1 MKVRRPFADLVQPA
15 QELLNFFREAGVV
28 CELGGSMR
36 RHAAT
41 VGDIDIVIQADSL
54 ESVEL
59 PDWLDYVRSGLQ
71 AAHGEM
77 ELDGQILGVDI
88 WCATEHQW
96 GAFLWYITGSKELNV
111 IMRQKAKA
119 QGFKL
124 SQFGLFCDGIQIDD
138 GTERGV
144 AEALGMD
151 WIDPVDRQ
159 KFVAPVGNVYEVR
172 SSCGNKTYAVEE
184 NGSEWSCSCPHHTF
198 RKAVCKHILQ
208 VCSEVTL
215 AA

>member
-15 QELLNFFREAGVV
+15 QELLNFFAEAGVV

-41 VGDIDIVIQADSL
+41 VGDIDIVVLADSL
-54 ESVEL
+54 DSVVL
-59 PDWLDYVRSGLQ
+59 PEWLDYVRSGEK

-77 ELDGQILGVDI
+77 DLDGQILGVDI
-88 WCATEHQW
+88 WCATPNQW

-119 QGFKL
+119 QGMKL
-124 SQFGLFCDGIQIDD
+124 SQFGLFRDGVQIDD
-138 GTERGV
+138 GTEHGV

-159 KFVAPVGNVYEVR
+159 KFAAPVGITHEVR
-172 SSCGNKTYAVEE
+172 SSCGEKTYSVVQ
-184 NGSEWSCSCPHHTF
+184 NGFEWSCSCPHHTY
-198 RKAVCKHILQ
+198 RKVICKHIMQ
-208 VCSEVTL
+208 VSNEVVL

>member
-1 MKVRRPFADLVQPA
+1 MKVRRPFAEMLQPA
-15 QELLNFFREAGVV
+15 QELIDFFREAGVV

-36 RHAAT
+36 RQAST
-41 VGDIDIVIQADSL
+41 VGDIDIVVQSESL
-54 ESVEL
+54 DLVEL
-59 PDWLDYVRSGLQ
+59 PDWLDYVRCGEK

-77 ELDGQILGVDI
+77 DLDGQTLGVDI
-88 WCATEHQW
+88 WCATPKQW

-111 IMRQKAKA
+111 VMRQKAKA
-119 QGFKL
+119 QGLKL
-124 SQFGLFCDGIQIDD
+124 SQFGLFLGDVQIDD

-144 AEALGMD
+144 AQALGMD

-159 KFVAPVGNVYEVR
+159 KFVASVGNVYEVR
-172 SSCGNKTYAVEE
+172 SSSGDKTYAVVE

>member
-15 QELLNFFREAGVV
+15 QELLNFYRDSGVV

-36 RHAAT
+36 RQAAT
-41 VGDIDIVIQADSL
+41 VGDVDIVVQSDSL
-54 ESVEL
+54 NSVGL
-59 PDWLDYVRSGLQ
+59 PDWIEYSRSGDKIAQ
-71 AAHGEM
+71 GEM
-77 ELDGQILGVDI
+77 QLHGKTLGVDI
-88 WCATEHQW
+88 WCATPNQW

-111 IMRQKAKA
+111 MMRQKAKA
-119 QGFKL
+119 QGMKL
-124 SQFGLFCDGIQIDD
+124 SQFGLFRDDVQIDD

-159 KFVAPVGNVYEVR
+159 KFAAPVGVVHEVR
-172 SSCGNKTYAVEE
+172 SSSGGKTYAVVQ
-184 NGSEWSCSCPHHTF
+184 NGFEWSCTCPHHTY
-198 RKAVCKHILQ
+198 RKVICKHIMEVSNQ
-208 VCSEVTL
+208 VAL

>member
-15 QELLNFFREAGVV
+15 QELLEFFHKAGVV

-36 RHAAT
+36 RHAEM
-41 VGDIDIVIQADSL
+41 VGDIDIVVQADSL
-54 ESVEL
+54 DSIEL
-59 PDWLDYVRSGLQ
+59 PEWLDYVRSGEK

-77 ELDGQILGVDI
+77 ELYGQTLGVDI
-88 WCATEHQW
+88 WCATPNQW

-119 QGFKL
+119 QGMKL
-124 SQFGLFCDGIQIDD
+124 SQFGLFVDGVQIDN

-144 AEALGMD
+144 SEALGMD
-151 WIDPVDRQ
+151 WIEPVDRQ
-159 KFVAPVGNVYEVR
+159 KFVAPVGVNFEVR
-172 SSCGNKTYAVEE
+172 SSCGDQIYTVVQ
-184 NGSEWSCSCPHHTF
+184 NGFEWSCSCPHHTY
-198 RKAVCKHILQ
+198 RKVICKHILKISDQ
-208 VCSEVTL
+208 TIL

>member
-15 QELLNFFREAGVV
+15 QELLEFFRDAGVV

-36 RHAAT
+36 RHATT
-41 VGDIDIVIQADSL
+41 VGDIDIVVQSDSL
-54 ESVEL
+54 KSVGL
-59 PDWLDYVRSGLQ
+59 PDWLVYPRSGEK

-77 ELDGQILGVDI
+77 ELSGQALGVDI
-88 WCATEHQW
+88 WCATPKQW

-119 QGFKL
+119 QGMKL
-124 SQFGLFCDGIQIDD
+124 SQFGLFADGVQIDD
-138 GTERGV
+138 GTERDV

-151 WIDPVDRQ
+151 WIEPVDRQ
-159 KFVAPVGNVYEVR
+159 KFAAPAGIAYEVR
-172 SSCGNKTYAVEE
+172 SSSGDKTYSVVQ
-184 NGSEWSCSCPHHTF
+184 NGIEWSCTCPHHTY
-198 RKAVCKHILQ
+198 RKVVCKHIMQ
-208 VCSEVTL
+208 ITDEVTL

>member
-1 MKVRRPFADLVQPA
+1 MKVRRPFADLVEPA
-15 QELLNFFREAGVV
+15 QELLNFFRDAGVV

-36 RHAAT
+36 RHAAM

-54 ESVEL
+54 ESVAL
-59 PDWLDYVRSGLQ
+59 PEWLDYVRSGEQ

-77 ELDGQILGVDI
+77 DLDGRTLGVDI
-88 WCATEHQW
+88 WCATPKQW
-96 GAFLWYITGSKELNV
+96 GAFLWFITGSKELNV
-111 IMRQKAKA
+111 MMRQKAKA
-119 QGFKL
+119 QGMKL
-124 SQFGLFCDGIQIDD
+124 SQFGLFADGVQIDD

-159 KFVAPVGNVYEVR
+159 KFAAPVGISHEVQ
-172 SSCGNKTYAVEE
+172 SSSSGKTYSVVQSD
-184 NGSEWSCSCPHHTF
+184 SEWSCTCPHHTF
-198 RKAVCKHILQ
+198 RKAICKHILQ
-208 VCSEVTL
+208 VSDQMTL

>member
-15 QELLNFFREAGVV
+15 QELLEFFRDAGVV

-36 RHAAT
+36 RHATT
-41 VGDIDIVIQADSL
+41 VGDIDIVVLADSL

-59 PDWLDYVRSGLQ
+59 PEWLDYVRSGEK

-77 ELDGQILGVDI
+77 DLDGQILGVDI
-88 WCATEHQW
+88 WCATEIQW

-111 IMRQKAKA
+111 VMRQKAKA
-119 QGFKL
+119 QGMKL
-124 SQFGLFCDGIQIDD
+124 SQFGLFADGVQVDD

-159 KFVAPVGNVYEVR
+159 KFVAPTGVAYEVR
-172 SSCGNKTYAVEE
+172 SSSGDSTYSVVQ
-184 NGSEWSCSCPHHTF
+184 NGFEWSCSCPHHTY
-198 RKAVCKHILQ
+198 RKAICKHIMQ
-208 VCSEVTL
+208 VSDQVTL

>member
-15 QELLNFFREAGVV
+15 QELLDFFRGAGVV

-36 RHAAT
+36 RQAST
-41 VGDIDIVIQADSL
+41 VGDIDIVVLADSL

-59 PDWLDYVRSGLQ
+59 PDWLDYVRSGEKV
-71 AAHGEM
+71 AHGET

-88 WCATEHQW
+88 WCATENQW

-124 SQFGLFCDGIQIDD
+124 SQFGLFLDGVQIDD

-144 AEALGMD
+144 AQALGID

-159 KFVAPVGNVYEVR
+159 KFVAPVGITYEVR
-172 SSCGNKTYAVEE
+172 SSSGDTTYTVVQ
-184 NGSEWSCSCPHHTF
+184 NGFEWSCSCPHYTY
-198 RKAVCKHILQ
+198 RKVICKHITQ
-208 VCSEVTL
+208 VSNEVIL

>member
-15 QELLNFFREAGVV
+15 QELLCFFRDAGVV

-36 RHAAT
+36 RRAAT
-41 VGDIDIVIQADSL
+41 VGDIDIVLEADSL
-54 ESVEL
+54 DSVEL
-59 PDWLDYVRSGLQ
+59 PDWLDYVRSGSQ

-77 ELDGQILGVDI
+77 DLDGQTLGVDI
-88 WCATEHQW
+88 WCATEKQW

-119 QGFKL
+119 QGLKL

-172 SSCGNKTYAVEE
+172 SSSGDKTYAVVE
-184 NGSEWSCSCPHHTF
+184 NGLEWSCSCPHHTF